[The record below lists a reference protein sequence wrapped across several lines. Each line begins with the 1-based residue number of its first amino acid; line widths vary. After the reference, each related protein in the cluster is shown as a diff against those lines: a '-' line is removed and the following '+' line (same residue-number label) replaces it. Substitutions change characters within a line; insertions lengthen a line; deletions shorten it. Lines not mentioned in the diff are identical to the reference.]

1 MPTDFICEITHC
13 ESTQNVLYLSEDWL
27 MAAKKNPLGRNL
39 SSMLS
44 KATLR
49 HAVEKVQAESSGRN
63 SLRELPL
70 DVISPGP
77 YQPRSIFDA
86 DRLEELAESIRHQGI
101 IQPVIVR
108 LCGDKQYELIA
119 GERRWRAAQMAGIE
133 KIPAIVRDVPDEIA
147 IAMSLVEN
155 IQRENLNPIEE
166 ATALRQLVDEFQL
179 THQEAGDA
187 VGRSRSAVSN
197 LLRLLEL
204 SEDVRELVHAR
215 HLEMGH
221 ARTLL
226 TLVPAL
232 QAKAAREVVSKEL
245 SVRET
250 EKLVRRLKNPPQHKQ
265 QSVDPDIQ
273 RLQDKLSEKLCARV
287 KLQHNARGKGKMVIA
302 YNSADELEGILEQ
315 MGLAR

>member
-1 MPTDFICEITHC
+1 
-13 ESTQNVLYLSEDWL
+13 
-27 MAAKKNPLGRNL
+27 MAQKKNPLGRNL

-44 KATLR
+44 KATLQ
-49 HAVEKVQAESSGRN
+49 HAVEKTQAESSGRD

-101 IQPVIVR
+101 IQPVVVR
-108 LCGDKQYELIA
+108 ASGDKRYELIA
-119 GERRWRAAQMAGIE
+119 GERRWRAAQLAGIE
-133 KIPAIVRDVPDEIA
+133 TIPAIVRDVPDEIA
-147 IAMSLVEN
+147 IAMALVEN

-166 ATALRQLVDEFQL
+166 ATALRRLVDEFQM

-204 SEDVRELVHAR
+204 SADVRELVDAR

-221 ARTLL
+221 ARALL
-226 TLVPAL
+226 TLEPSL
-232 QAKAAREVVSKEL
+232 QAQAAREVVRKEL
-245 SVRET
+245 SVRQT
-250 EKLVRRLKNPPQHKQ
+250 EELVRRLKNPPVRKP
-265 QSVDPDIQ
+265 VRLDPDVQ
-273 RLQDKLSEKLCARV
+273 HLQDRLSEKLCAKV
-287 KLQHNARGKGKMVIA
+287 KLQYNARGKGKMVIA

-315 MGLAR
+315 MGLEID

>member
-1 MPTDFICEITHC
+1 
-13 ESTQNVLYLSEDWL
+13 
-27 MAAKKNPLGRNL
+27 MAEKRNPLGRNL

-44 KATLR
+44 KSALQHATEN
-49 HAVEKVQAESSGRN
+49 AASESSGID

-70 DVISPGP
+70 DLITPGP

-86 DRLEELAESIRHQGI
+86 DRLEELAGSIRQQGV
-101 IQPVIVR
+101 IQPVVVR
-108 LCGDKQYELIA
+108 VSGEKQYELIA

-133 KIPAIVRDVPDEIA
+133 KIPAIIRDVPDEIA
-147 IAMSLVEN
+147 IAMALVEN

-166 ATALRQLVDEFQL
+166 ATALKRLVSEFQM

-204 SEDVRELVHAR
+204 SEEVRELVDAR

-221 ARTLL
+221 ARALL
-226 TLVPAL
+226 TLEPSL
-232 QAKAAREVVSKEL
+232 QAKAAREVVGKDL

-250 EKLVRRLKNPPQHKQ
+250 EKLVRRLKNPPQRSTQ
-265 QSVDPDIQ
+265 VLDPDIQ
-273 RLQDKLSEKLCARV
+273 HLQDRLTEKLCARV
-287 KLQHNARGKGKMVIA
+287 RLSHNARGKGKMVIA
-302 YNSADELEGILEQ
+302 FNSADELEGILEQ
-315 MGLAR
+315 LGLKSD

>member
-1 MPTDFICEITHC
+1 
-13 ESTQNVLYLSEDWL
+13 

-44 KATLR
+44 KSALQ
-49 HAVEKVQAESSGRN
+49 HAVENAESGSSSRDA
-63 SLRELPL
+63 LKELPL
-70 DVISPGP
+70 DLITPGP
-77 YQPRSIFDA
+77 YQPRSIFDK
-86 DRLEELAESIRHQGI
+86 DRLEELAESIRHQGV
-101 IQPVIVR
+101 IQPVVVR
-108 LCGDKQYELIA
+108 AMGDKEYQLIA

-133 KIPAIVRDVPDEIA
+133 SIPAIIRDVPDEIA
-147 IAMSLVEN
+147 IAMALVEN

-166 ATALRQLVDEFQL
+166 ATALKRLVMEFQM

-204 SEDVRELVHAR
+204 SEEVRELVDAR

-221 ARTLL
+221 ARALL
-226 TLVPAL
+226 TLDASM
-232 QAKAAREVVSKEL
+232 QARAAREVVAKRL

-250 EKLVRRLKNPPQHKQ
+250 EHLVRRMKNPPQRNILAI
-265 QSVDPDIQ
+265 DPDIR
-273 RLQDKLSEKLCARV
+273 RLQDHLSEKLCAKV
-287 KLQHNARGKGKMVIA
+287 KLQHNAKGKGKMVIA

-315 MGLAR
+315 MGLKDD